1 MRWFLAFVLAFAS
14 IEIASAQDSDRVSRA
29 VEQVKKDL
37 AERKGT
43 APQSIVGAEYPKA
56 LPNVAFVMVT
66 YRQFPVAMAP
76 PEGLGSSNVFAI
88 VGNDKPQRL
97 ADSKEL
103 EAFFRKHLAKVENA
117 DRAKDALE
125 AWLNLVKEFRQ
136 DGMFRFEV
144 LKKEFAAEEGKET
157 TVRGRAMVVQG
168 GNGEVAATLVFAD
181 GKLQKATESATIRSG
196 PRPICQ
202 ATKLLDA
209 DPIVRKMAEQD
220 LLIMGR
226 SAFPYLDE
234 QREKAAVPLREAIDS
249 LRKRIET
256 NGW

>member
-1 MRWFLAFVLAFAS
+1 MRWLLASTFMFALALTAH
-14 IEIASAQDSDRVSRA
+14 AQSDDRVNQA
-29 VEQVKKDL
+29 VEQIKRDL
-37 AERKGT
+37 GVRKGPP
-43 APQSIVGAEYPKA
+43 PQMVAGAEYPKV
-56 LPNVAFVMVT
+56 LPNVAFVMAT
-66 YRQFPVAMAP
+66 YRQFPVAIAP
-76 PEGLGSSNVFAI
+76 PEGLSSSNVFAV
-88 VGNDKPQRL
+88 VGKEKPVRL

-103 EAFFRKHLAKVENA
+103 EAFFRKHLIKIETAAQAKE
-117 DRAKDALE
+117 ALT
-125 AWLNLVKEFRQ
+125 AWLSLAKEFRQ

-144 LKKEFAAEEGKET
+144 LSKEFGAEEGKEL
-157 TVRGRAMVVQG
+157 TVRGRAMVTQG
-168 GNGEVAATLVFAD
+168 GNGEIAATLVFAE
-181 GKLQKATESATIRSG
+181 GKLHKATDSATIRSG

-234 QREKAAVPLREAIDS
+234 QRDQAPLPLREAIEA
-249 LRKRIET
+249 LRKRIES